1 LPYDHF
7 LVNRIDIAKLDVEA
21 TDQIIAMAWAD
32 RVPFERIEEK
42 TGLREA
48 DVITVMRRSLKPKSF
63 RVWRARVSGRS
74 TKHRKLFRGKRK
86 FINKQ
91 NHEALLD
98 AT

>member
-1 LPYDHF
+1 MKR
-7 LVNRIDIAKLDVEA
+7 VDIATIDAAA

-32 RVPFERIEEK
+32 RVPFEVIEEK

-74 TKHRKLFRGKRK
+74 TKHRKRFGRERK
-86 FINKQ
+86 MINLQ
-91 NHEALLD
+91 NHDALHD